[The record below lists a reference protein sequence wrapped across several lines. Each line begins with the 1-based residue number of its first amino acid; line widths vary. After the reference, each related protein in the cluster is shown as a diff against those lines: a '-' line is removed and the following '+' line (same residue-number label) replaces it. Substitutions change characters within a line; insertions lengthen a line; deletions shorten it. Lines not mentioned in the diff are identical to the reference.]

1 MDMDS
6 LLQYLRDFNFASI
19 VLRLLLA
26 FLCGTVI
33 GYGRARKQRSAGL
46 RTFILTSIGAALSV
60 LLATYEYQMLCGPW
74 ADVVAEVGMK
84 FDGSRYSAQVVSG
97 IGFLAA
103 GTIISVGHQQVSGL
117 SSASGL
123 FASVCMGIAAG
134 AGFYECVVV
143 VLIMLVLVL
152 DVMWPLEPAFKRR
165 LRNITIFVEFNS
177 LEDLNDITEKVKSR
191 NANIYDIEVERS
203 KREKDKYPCAVMVLK
218 MSREKPSHSGMLSS
232 IAELDCVRTIHEL
245 IS

>member
-1 MDMDS
+1 
-6 LLQYLRDFNFASI
+6 
-19 VLRLLLA
+19 VLR
-26 FLCGTVI
+26 TV
-33 GYGRARKQRSAGL
+33 
-46 RTFILTSIGAALSV
+46 ILTSIGAALTT

-74 ADVVAEVGMK
+74 ADVVKEVGLK
-84 FDGSRYSAQVVSG
+84 FDGSRYSAQVISG

-103 GTIISVGHQQVSGL
+103 GTIISIGHQQVSGL
-117 SSASGL
+117 STAAGL

-134 AGFYECVVV
+134 AGFYECVIV
-143 VLIMLVLVL
+143 VLVILIIVL

-165 LRNITIFVEFNS
+165 LRNITVFVEFNA
-177 LEDLNDITEKVKSR
+177 LENLNEISDIVRSR
-191 NANIYDIEVERS
+191 GATIYDIEIERS
-203 KREKDKYPCAVMVLK
+203 KRDRDKYPCAILILK

>member
-1 MDMDS
+1 MND
-6 LLQYLRDFNFASI
+6 LLLHLRDFTFTTVI
-19 VLRLLLA
+19 LRLLLA
-26 FLCGTVI
+26 FLSGTVI
-33 GYGRARKQRSAGL
+33 GYGRTRKQRAAGL
-46 RTFILTSIGAALSV
+46 RTFILTSIGAALTT

-74 ADVVAEVGMK
+74 ADVVKEVGLK
-84 FDGSRYSAQVVSG
+84 FDGSRYSAQVISG

-103 GTIISVGHQQVSGL
+103 GTIISIGHQQVSGL
-117 SSASGL
+117 STAAGL

-134 AGFYECVVV
+134 AGFYECVIV
-143 VLIMLVLVL
+143 VLVILIIVL

-165 LRNITIFVEFNS
+165 LRNITVFVEFNA
-177 LEDLNDITEKVKSR
+177 LENLNEISDIVRSR
-191 NANIYDIEVERS
+191 GATIYDIEIERS
-203 KREKDKYPCAVMVLK
+203 KRDRDKYPCAILILK